1 MKSKNNPK
9 TLWLIGFSVMFILLV
24 AALAP
29 QEVKILLFT
38 LIADF

>member
-1 MKSKNNPK
+1 MKSKK
-9 TLWLIGFSVMFILLV
+9 TCWIVGISVMLILLS